1 MPLRSKAKLAAMTV
15 VILDTNALPHGHY
28 NDRVLSELIKVASR
42 GASIVVPEVV
52 VWEWAEH
59 ARVAQE
65 SLAEVVRRQ
74 RIDEKLVARLPA
86 PEVPDIDE
94 LVVRIESV
102 LRGRA
107 TIWAPPLAV
116 WRDALRQQV
125 LQIGT
130 GERKT
135 GIKTGAADAIVL
147 ACVEEHINGAD
158 GAVVL
163 LSKDDKLRAACRIR
177 CGDALLANGVG
188 QLLPQLNEFVP
199 AEDDL
204 SLRVEEE
211 LPVILNEEIADHG
224 VAMPFDDLGVELQSG
239 SLRFGS
245 DTSPRIATI
254 RLSNVDIVEVH
265 DFAIARDDANRYGLA
280 DLRIF
285 GDISV
290 VLVEQR
296 EVAPGQ
302 YSPVPQIVSLP
313 TAHIDVTVAIRWNHN
328 WQFEGIEP
336 TGVAVVALPADGDNE
351 DDEIPE
357 FRATA
362 LKTPGQTERFDSR
375 S

>member
-1 MPLRSKAKLAAMTV
+1 MTV

-42 GASIVVPEVV
+42 GASIVVPVV
-52 VWEWAEH
+52 VIWEWAEH

-65 SLAEVVRRQ
+65 SLAEVVRQHRV
-74 RIDEKLVARLPA
+74 DEKLVARLLV
-86 PEVPDIDE
+86 PEVPDIDD
-94 LVVRIESV
+94 LVARIESV
-102 LRGRA
+102 LLGRA
-107 TIWAPPLAV
+107 TIWAPSPDV

-130 GERKT
+130 GERKKE
-135 GIKTGAADAIVL
+135 IKTGAADAVVL
-147 ACVEEHINGAD
+147 ACVEDHINTAD

-163 LSKDDKLRAACRIR
+163 LSKDDKLRAACRTR
-177 CGDALLANGVG
+177 CDDALVANGVG
-188 QLLPQLNEFVP
+188 QLLSQLNEFEP

-204 SLRVEEE
+204 ALRAEEE
-211 LPVILNEEIADHG
+211 LPVFLNEEIADHG
-224 VAMPFDDLGVELQSG
+224 EAMPFDDLGVELQSG
-239 SLRFGS
+239 SLRLGS
-245 DTSPRIATI
+245 DTSPRMSTI

-265 DFAIARDDANRYGLA
+265 DFRIARDDTNRYGLA

-285 GDISV
+285 GDVSI

-302 YSPVPQIVSLP
+302 YAPVPEVVSLP
-313 TAHIDVTVAIRWNHN
+313 MAYIDVTVAIRWNHN

-336 TGVAVVALPADGDNE
+336 TGVAVVALPTDEEDE
-351 DDEIPE
+351 DDEVPE

-362 LKTPGQTERFDSR
+362 LKIPGQTEGIVSR